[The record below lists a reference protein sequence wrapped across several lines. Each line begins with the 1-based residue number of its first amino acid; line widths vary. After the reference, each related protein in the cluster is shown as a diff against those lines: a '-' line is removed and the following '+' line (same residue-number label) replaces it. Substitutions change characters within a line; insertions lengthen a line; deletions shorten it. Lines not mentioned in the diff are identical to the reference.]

1 MGVVLRMFI
10 IKSMT
15 TNVIDFIYP
24 IRKVIWTYMIKVSRF
39 LLVMDPKIVYDI

>member
-10 IKSMT
+10 IKFMT
-15 TNVIDFIYP
+15 TNVVDFTYLI
-24 IRKVIWTYMIKVSRF
+24 KKFIWTYMIKVNRF